1 MTSVPGVIS
10 GQVEQFQ
17 LDKSK
22 NKFQLFIFY
31 PGDFKP
37 CSEELLT
44 QFSSSQSTFLSLDCQ
59 VYAVSGDSVQSHQ
72 QWSPS
77 LPSAPVMP
85 LLSDAART
93 LSTKWGLIETEDN
106 DDDEVTVEK
115 RDEEAELRLIVITD
129 NEAVMLEMINT
140 DLASQQLVEYS
151 RERVEMLVEKRRRA
165 VDREYREKM
174 ERQELGASIEVML
187 GTMNSFTSTL
197 VTDSRRARERSINRC
212 RDLSRSLSR
221 SSRTRNMSNHRNQG
235 CADPVASFHYKRTV
249 DRLVKGFF

>member
-1 MTSVPGVIS
+1 M
-10 GQVEQFQ
+10 F
-17 LDKSK
+17 
-22 NKFQLFIFY
+22 
-31 PGDFKP
+31 
-37 CSEELLT
+37 
-44 QFSSSQSTFLSLDCQ
+44 Q

-106 DDDEVTVEK
+106 DDDEDTVEK

-140 DLASQQLVEYS
+140 DLSPHQLVIMMIMMMIVMMMMMMQVEYS

-187 GTMNSFTSTL
+187 GETIDHDGN
-197 VTDSRRARERSINRC
+197 DDDDI
-212 RDLSRSLSR
+212 
-221 SSRTRNMSNHRNQG
+221 
-235 CADPVASFHYKRTV
+235 V
-249 DRLVKGFF
+249 DRHHEQLH